1 VNFFVSKRFF
11 TMISWRNEMRK
22 SLFPDDRQILVIAET
37 KQAQADALPYGSDK
51 RNLQKEANSYKILS
65 EAAAWISGELKP
77 P

>member
-1 VNFFVSKRFF
+1 
-11 TMISWRNEMRK
+11 MRK

-77 P
+77 PP